1 MNVTTRL
8 VLLAPLLAG
17 LPACVTAQA
26 LQNPP
31 AAQAPAPAP
40 APSELEKELAQIR
53 SAPQVEKIAS
63 KFASENDLPKL
74 QLATQRLVELR
85 PHNGNYRYTLAAT
98 HAQQDH
104 KREAYDAL
112 VRLQNAGY
120 AYEIEK
126 DERFKNV
133 RGTEVWDYLVQGFE
147 VNRTE
152 FGEGKVAYTLP
163 AGDFLIE
170 SLAWDP
176 AKKQLL
182 AGSAREGKVFRVG
195 KDGALEDYVAA
206 NAENGMW
213 SVMDLA
219 VDAPRDA
226 LWVAASAI
234 PHFKHAKPTDYGKGG
249 VFRFEL
255 STGKFVS
262 RHELPPDGRPH
273 IVSSIAVTP
282 KGDVFFA
289 DGVRREIWKLEGG
302 KPRFVINNERLST
315 IRGMAASDRAI
326 YFADYELGLFGLDLA
341 TGEPFEVR
349 APENVSLY
357 AIDGL
362 SFWNGQ
368 LIAVQGDLRPKRVMR
383 FELTP
388 DGTAI
393 AKHQA
398 LEASRKAF
406 GTPTRGVV
414 AGETFYFIAN
424 TQKPKYDSHGLLK
437 SGAQLEPTKIMAS
450 DVRLGIDQPG
460 AVVALPK
467 KK

>member
-1 MNVTTRL
+1 MNRSTRL
-8 VLLAPLLAG
+8 ALLAPLLAF
-17 LPACVTAQA
+17 LPACVGAQA
-26 LQNPP
+26 LLNPP
-31 AAQAPAPAP
+31 AAQAPAAP
-40 APSELEKELAQIR
+40 PPSELQKQLAQIV
-53 SAPQVEKIAS
+53 SAAQVERIAS

-104 KREAYDAL
+104 KREAYDSL

-126 DERFKNV
+126 DERFTKV
-133 RGTEVWDYLVQGFE
+133 HGTELWDYLVQGFQA
-147 VNRTE
+147 NRTE
-152 FGEGKVAYTLP
+152 FGEGKVAYRLP

-182 AGSAREGKVFRVG
+182 AGSAREGKVYRVG
-195 KDGALEDYVAA
+195 SNGALEDFVAA

-213 SVMDLA
+213 AVMDLA

-226 LWVAASAI
+226 LWVASAAI
-234 PHFKHAKPTDYGKGG
+234 PHFKHAKATDYGKGG

-262 RHELPPDGRPH
+262 RHELPPDGRAH

-289 DGVRREIWKLEGG
+289 DGPRREIWKLEGG
-302 KPRFVINNERLST
+302 KPRFVIDNQRLST
-315 IRGMAASDRAI
+315 IRGMTASDRAL
-326 YFADYELGLFGLDLA
+326 YFADYELGVFGLDLA

-349 APENVSLY
+349 APENVTLY

-362 SFWNGQ
+362 AYWNGQ

-383 FELTP
+383 FQLTP
-388 DGTAI
+388 DGTGI

-398 LEASRKAF
+398 LEASRSEF

-414 AGETFYFIAN
+414 AGDTFYFIAN
-424 TQKPKYDSHGLLK
+424 TQKPKYDAHGLLK
-437 SGAQLEPTKIMAS
+437 TGAQLEPTKIMAS
-450 DVRLGIDQPG
+450 DVRLGIDEPG
-460 AVVALPK
+460 AIVPLPK